1 MSGFHGH
8 SQPPAMAVLDQLLRQ
23 YVEYMESLRRE
34 SILDDQF
41 TQLQKLQ
48 DESNPDF
55 IDEVITLFFQDS
67 ERLICSM
74 GTALAKRNVDYK
86 QVDDDVHQLKGS
98 SSRCYRCLQ
107 EVQQECVLLKNKL
120 NTLFMIEIRSWDVLQ
135 ILRVKLFCLCSCCL
149 ESRTEP
155 RMGKINKT
163 LNGDGAGAA
172 HRGGVAGRVYK
183 L

>member
-98 SSRCYRCLQ
+98 SSSIGAARVKNLCVFFRDCCEAKNLEKCYRCLQ

-120 NTLFMIEIRSWDVLQ
+120 NTLFMLQ
-135 ILRVKLFCLCSCCL
+135 KQIVA
-149 ESRTEP
+149 
-155 RMGKINKT
+155 
-163 LNGDGAGAA
+163 AG
-172 HRGGVAGRVYK
+172 GSIPVD
-183 L
+183 